1 MMKNISLLLVSILF
15 SKFSFEQVKANN
27 DLKTLINQS
36 FSFFPKIQEV
46 ENTVKTGEE
55 KLALTSLNKTPD
67 ISFST
72 SYNYIM
78 PKISFPINGNEIQFA
93 PVNNVAA
100 SFGTTYTLL
109 DFGRL
114 KSSINKAKADIEI
127 SKDNVKM
134 TKNQLANQIAAIY
147 YNIVY
152 FKKAI
157 IIQDS
162 IIDYFRQNKQMA
174 ENKMKSGDMLQIDI
188 LNLQSNIDAEQNK
201 KIELINILN
210 KQLNLLEYTTG
221 AKLSNGDIFDF
232 DLDMNAINIGTAEAN
247 NPEFKLAKDKIISS
261 QKDVDIAKLNSKPR
275 LSLNA
280 ATGIKNGYVPDVN
293 EIRFN
298 YLAGLTFSLPIY
310 GFGKTKQQIKFQES
324 IVKQYQLSQTTLLST
339 YKKDIDQT
347 MLDINSAAE
356 RIANTESQLQATKQ
370 AQQITASRYRNGVA
384 TYLDVTAAA
393 TNVEK
398 AAFSKLQYEYQLCQS
413 KVELARLLGFEYWNN

>member
-1 MMKNISLLLVSILF
+1 MKKITLLSIFLMISLI
-15 SKFSFEQVKANN
+15 SFEQVKINT
-27 DLKTLINQS
+27 DLKSLINQS

-46 ENTVKTGEE
+46 ENSVKTGEE

-67 ISFST
+67 ISFSA

-100 SFGTTYTLL
+100 SVGTTYTLL

-114 KSSINKAKADIEI
+114 KSNINKAKAEIEI
-127 SKDNVKM
+127 SKDNVKIA
-134 TKNQLANQIAAIY
+134 KNQLANQVVAIY

-162 IIDYFRQNKQMA
+162 IIEYFRQNKQMA
-174 ENKMKSGDMLQIDI
+174 ENKMKNGDLLQIDV
-188 LNLQSNIDAEQNK
+188 LNLQSNIDAEQNR
-201 KIELINILN
+201 KIDLINNLN
-210 KQLNLLEYTTG
+210 KQLNLLEYTSGKNTSEND
-221 AKLSNGDIFDF
+221 KFDF
-232 DLDMNAINIGTAEAN
+232 DVEINGAGVGIAEAN

-261 QKDVDIAKLNSKPR
+261 QKDIDITKLNSKPR

-293 EIRFN
+293 DIRFN

-310 GFGKTKQQIKFQES
+310 SFGKTKQQIKFQET
-324 IVKQYQLSQTTLLST
+324 IVKQNQLSQTTLLST

-347 MLDINSAAE
+347 LLDINASVE
-356 RIANTESQLQATKQ
+356 RIANTENQLQVTKQ

-413 KVELARLLGFEYWNN
+413 KVELARLLGFEYWSN

>member
-1 MMKNISLLLVSILF
+1 MMKNICLLLVSIFL
-15 SKFSFEQVKANN
+15 SNFSFTQVKANS
-27 DLKTLINQS
+27 DLKKLINQS

-78 PKISFPINGNEIQFA
+78 PKISFPINGREIQFA
-93 PVNNVAA
+93 PVNNIGA
-100 SFGTTYTLL
+100 SVGTTYTLL

-134 TKNQLANQIAAIY
+134 AKNQLANQIAAIY

-162 IIDYFRQNKQMA
+162 IIDYFKQNKQLA
-174 ENKMKSGDMLQIDI
+174 ENKMKSGDMLQIDV

-201 KIELINILN
+201 KIDLINNLN

-221 AKLSNGDIFDF
+221 AKLSNGDVFDF

-247 NPEFKLAKDKIISS
+247 NPEFKLAKDKVISS

-339 YKKDIDQT
+339 YKKDILQT
-347 MLDINSAAE
+347 MLDINSSVE

>member
-1 MMKNISLLLVSILF
+1 MMKNISLLLVCIFL
-15 SKFSFEQVKANN
+15 SKLSFEQVKANN

-100 SFGTTYTLL
+100 SVGTTYTLL

-114 KSSINKAKADIEI
+114 KSNINKAKADIEI

-134 TKNQLANQIAAIY
+134 AKNQLANQIAAIY

-157 IIQDS
+157 VIQDS

-201 KIELINILN
+201 KIDLINNLN

-221 AKLSNGDIFDF
+221 SKLSKGDVFDF
-232 DLDMNAINIGTAEAN
+232 DLDMSTINIGIAEAN

-324 IVKQYQLSQTTLLST
+324 IVKQYQLSQTTLLSS

-347 MLDINSAAE
+347 LLDINSAVE

-413 KVELARLLGFEYWNN
+413 KVELARLLGFEYWSN

>member
-1 MMKNISLLLVSILF
+1 MKNISLLLVSILF

>member
-1 MMKNISLLLVSILF
+1 MKNISLLLVSILL
-15 SKFSFEQVKANN
+15 SKFSFEQVKTNN

-46 ENTVKTGEE
+46 ENTVKTSEE

-134 TKNQLANQIAAIY
+134 AKNQLANQIAAIY

-152 FKKAI
+152 YKKAI

-162 IIDYFRQNKQMA
+162 VIDYFRQNKQMA
-174 ENKMKSGDMLQIDI
+174 ENKMKNGDMLQIDV

-201 KIELINILN
+201 KIDLINSLN
-210 KQLNLLEYTTG
+210 KQLNILEYTTG
-221 AKLSNGDIFDF
+221 TKLSNGDVFDF
-232 DLDMNAINIGTAEAN
+232 NLDMATIDIGIAEAN

-261 QKDVDIAKLNSKPR
+261 QKDVDMAKLNNKPR

-324 IVKQYQLSQTTLLST
+324 VVKQYQLSQTTLIST
-339 YKKDIDQT
+339 YKKDIVQT
-347 MLDINSAAE
+347 MLDINSAVE

-370 AQQITASRYRNGVA
+370 AQQITSSRYRNGVA

-398 AAFSKLQYEYQLCQS
+398 AAFSKLQFEYQLCQS
-413 KVELARLLGFEYWNN
+413 KVELARLMGFEYWNN

>member
-1 MMKNISLLLVSILF
+1 MMKNISLLLVSILLTN
-15 SKFSFEQVKANN
+15 FSFAQVKANS

-36 FSFFPKIQEV
+36 FSFFPKIHEV
-46 ENTVKTGEE
+46 ENTVKTSEE

-100 SFGTTYTLL
+100 SVGTTYTLL

-134 TKNQLANQIAAIY
+134 AKNQLANQIAAIY

-201 KIELINILN
+201 KIELINNLN
-210 KQLNLLEYTTG
+210 KQLNLLEYTTSS
-221 AKLSNGDIFDF
+221 KLSNGDIFDF

-247 NPEFKLAKDKIISS
+247 NPEFKLAKDRIISS

-347 MLDINSAAE
+347 MLDINSATE

-370 AQQITASRYRNGVA
+370 AQQITASRFRNGVA

>member
-1 MMKNISLLLVSILF
+1 MMKNISLLLVSIFL

-100 SFGTTYTLL
+100 SVGTTYTLL

-114 KSSINKAKADIEI
+114 KSNINKAKADIEI

-134 TKNQLANQIAAIY
+134 AKNQLANQIAAIY

-157 IIQDS
+157 VIQDS
-162 IIDYFRQNKQMA
+162 IIDYFRQNKQLA
-174 ENKMKSGDMLQIDI
+174 ENKMKSGDMLQIDV

-201 KIELINILN
+201 KIDLINNLN

-221 AKLSNGDIFDF
+221 AKLSKGDIFDF
-232 DLDMNAINIGTAEAN
+232 DLDMSTINIGIAEAN

-310 GFGKTKQQIKFQES
+310 GFGKTKQQIKVQES
-324 IVKQYQLSQTTLLST
+324 VVKQYQLSQITLLSN

-347 MLDINSAAE
+347 LLDINSAVE

-370 AQQITASRYRNGVA
+370 AQQITASKYRNGVA

-398 AAFSKLQYEYQLCQS
+398 AAFRKLQYEYQLCQS
-413 KVELARLLGFEYWNN
+413 KVELARLLGFEYWKN

>member
-1 MMKNISLLLVSILF
+1 MKKIILLSIFLMISLI
-15 SKFSFEQVKANN
+15 SFEQVKINT
-27 DLKTLINQS
+27 DLKSLINQS

-46 ENTVKTGEE
+46 ENSVKTGEE

-67 ISFST
+67 ISFSA

-100 SFGTTYTLL
+100 SVGTTYTLL

-114 KSSINKAKADIEI
+114 KSNINKAKAEIEI
-127 SKDNVKM
+127 SKDNVKIA
-134 TKNQLANQIAAIY
+134 KNQLANQVVAIY

-162 IIDYFRQNKQMA
+162 IIEYFRQNKQMA
-174 ENKMKSGDMLQIDI
+174 ENKMKNGDLLQIDV
-188 LNLQSNIDAEQNK
+188 LNLQSNIDAEQNR
-201 KIELINILN
+201 KIDLINNLN
-210 KQLNLLEYTTG
+210 KQLNLLEYTSGKNTSEND
-221 AKLSNGDIFDF
+221 KFDF
-232 DLDMNAINIGTAEAN
+232 DVEINGAGVGIAEAN

-261 QKDVDIAKLNSKPR
+261 QKDIDITKLNSKPR

-293 EIRFN
+293 DIRFN

-310 GFGKTKQQIKFQES
+310 SFGKTKQQIKFQET
-324 IVKQYQLSQTTLLST
+324 IVKQNQLSQTTLLST

-347 MLDINSAAE
+347 LLDINASVE
-356 RIANTESQLQATKQ
+356 RIANTENQLQVTKQ

-413 KVELARLLGFEYWNN
+413 KVELARLLGFEYWSN